1 MFNKNKM
8 SEKIDWNDPNL
19 DLDSIL
25 WKWYEDIDKK
35 EGFIVEN
42 NLDYNEKVKEIIDF
56 DSFDLLVS
64 KVEKEKDIKIKV
76 SIDNWWKIELYSKD
90 WDLIW
95 KIWYDW
101 YILREWDIDPNHL
114 WIEVYNK
121 YQWQWYSKILYKLYY
136 NLSLENEKVIFPDYD
151 LASKNSR
158 INLLLSLWFKMTEQY
173 INWIF
178 LPISDIEKDKILNSI
193 KENYYGRQWYSIKLV
208 LDKDT
213 FD

>member
-136 NLSLENEKVIFPDYD
+136 NLSLENKKVIFPDYD